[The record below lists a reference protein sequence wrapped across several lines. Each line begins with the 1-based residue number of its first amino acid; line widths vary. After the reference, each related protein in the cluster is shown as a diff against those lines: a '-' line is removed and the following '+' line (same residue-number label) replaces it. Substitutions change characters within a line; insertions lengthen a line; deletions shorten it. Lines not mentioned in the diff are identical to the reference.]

1 VSKRNSM
8 KDYDAQIREQAA
20 KGVNTRQIAL
30 SLGLERGSVRY
41 YVKVN
46 NIEIVNGKE
55 TVVSDKQLLASIVT
69 QYESGAPAWKVA
81 EQLGVNIKSVYKVLK
96 ANGTKLR
103 DNYEMWEVNGRT
115 ISKTAFSDFD
125 NDRLAA
131 YFYGW
136 LVTDGCIHESKHAVS
151 IGLKAS
157 DGYMVEAFK
166 NYVGSSCKT
175 HLVEHKKLKK
185 FVVQFSVSDKRI
197 ADCLR
202 AQGME
207 ARKSCKEKLPKF
219 DWLYGKT
226 AKDFWQGAIEGDGY
240 IRCGRSNELNL
251 LGSDE
256 LLDGFRQ
263 FCEKVVGV
271 ETKREIKATKH
282 SPSLKSISYLSNDAA
297 KIAKYLWTDTV
308 QRLERK
314 YEIAVAL
321 QERMKVLNSKVH
333 SYVCRTQHG
342 TYSAMPRVGGKIVSL
357 GTFKTKELAEA
368 HRDEFLDLYNEL
380 KAA

>member
-1 VSKRNSM
+1 MSERKVM
-8 KDYDAQIREQAA
+8 KDYEVKILELASQ
-20 KGVNTRQIAL
+20 GLNNRQIATEIGVSPTSLRYFIKINNIKL
-30 SLGLERGSVRY
+30 SDGRATRVTDEVLMQSIVDY
-41 YVKVN
+41 YV
-46 NIEIVNGKE
+46 GG
-55 TVVSDKQLLASIVT
+55 LASRKIAKLLKVSET
-69 QYESGAPAWKVA
+69 TVSKILRLKNIKMRDIYES
-81 EQLGVNIKSVYKVLK
+81 
-96 ANGTKLR
+96 
-103 DNYEMWEVNGRT
+103 WEANGRT

-136 LVTDGCIHESKHAVS
+136 LVTDGCIHESKPCVS

-166 NYVGSSCKT
+166 EYIGSSCQT
-175 HLVEHKKLKK
+175 HLVEQKKLKK

-282 SPSLKSISYLSNDAA
+282 SPSLKSISYFSNDAA

-321 QERMKVLNSKVH
+321 QERMQVLNSKVH